1 MSRNGPLPV
10 MSALTNIGR
19 FAPSPTGP
27 LHFGSLAS
35 ALASYL
41 QARQGNGQWLVRME
55 DLDPPREVSGA
66 SDEILQQLDNH
77 GLHWDGSVLYQS
89 NRLESYR
96 EALESLS
103 DLGLVYHCQCNRQR
117 ISALRG
123 IYDGHCRDLR
133 LGKVDSATR
142 LTIRDRET
150 TISFVDQIMGPY
162 QQQLSSE
169 VGDFVLQRRDKLF
182 SYQLAVVVDDQFQ
195 SVNQVMRGADLLD
208 STPRQIYLQQSLG
221 YQQPEYAHL
230 PLALNSEGQ
239 KLSKQNHAVSLQ
251 AGKESEN
258 LWQALNWLRQKP
270 PKELQYQSVN
280 EILVWAMSH
289 WDVQRLGHQ
298 LGVRPENTAV
308 PEGY

>member
-1 MSRNGPLPV
+1 

-27 LHFGSLAS
+27 LHFGSLTS

-41 QARQGNGQWLVRME
+41 QVRQGQGQWLVRME

-77 GLHWDGSVLYQS
+77 GLHWDSSVLYQS

-103 DLGLVYHCQCNRQR
+103 DLGLIYHCQCNRQR
-117 ISALRG
+117 ISALGG
-123 IYDGHCRDLR
+123 IYDGHCRNLQ
-133 LGKVDSATR
+133 LGKTGSAMR
-142 LTIRDRET
+142 LIIRDRDT
-150 TISFVDQIMGPY
+150 TISFVDQIMGHY
-162 QQQLSSE
+162 QQQLRSE

-195 SVNQVMRGADLLD
+195 SISQVMRGADLLD

-230 PLALNSEGQ
+230 PLALNGEGQ
-239 KLSKQNHAVSLQ
+239 KLSKQNHAASLQ
-251 AGKESEN
+251 VGRESHN
-258 LWQALNWLRQKP
+258 LWQALNWLRQEP
-270 PKELQYQSVN
+270 PHELQYQSVD
-280 EILVWAMSH
+280 EILAWALSR
-289 WDVQRLGHQ
+289 WDVHKLGHQ
-298 LGVRPENTAV
+298 LGVRPENTTA